1 MFRINLI
8 TAKKEVVRAKKNQE
22 RHISRFPLTS
32 LKNVMQ
38 EAWQDWHRKSWSSW
52 GWSLSPPCL
61 SSPCWRARSPRPGGG
76 PLQLS
81 LPGSRVPGKVRCLWK
96 TFNYNDSLHL
106 AISQITLPPS
116 KSLYLS
122 MALCV
127 NHLVGGGDPIYA
139 AVNSSDH
146 CCGLEWPIWPIFF
159 AKCKFYIC
167 CGAVKKISCI
177 FGAFLPPKLTDF

>member
-1 MFRINLI
+1 M
-8 TAKKEVVRAKKNQE
+8 
-22 RHISRFPLTS
+22 
-32 LKNVMQ
+32 
-38 EAWQDWHRKSWSSW
+38 
-52 GWSLSPPCL
+52 
-61 SSPCWRARSPRPGGG
+61 
-76 PLQLS
+76 QLS

-139 AVNSSDH
+139 NIYMQQCFFRCYEESVGKVTA
-146 CCGLEWPIWPIFF
+146 IFEVF
-159 AKCKFYIC
+159 
-167 CGAVKKISCI
+167 
-177 FGAFLPPKLTDF
+177 